1 MPNFDEYMEAGEAE
15 VGAYAAMACSFMG
28 LGDIAKK
35 KDFELLR
42 SRPKLVRSL
51 AAKTRL
57 MDDMTDYEV
66 NKFVLENLI
75 QCFKPVLSERI

>member
-15 VGAYAAMACSFMG
+15 VGAYAAMACSILG
-28 LGDIAKK
+28 LGEIGKK
-35 KDFELLR
+35 KDFDLLR
-42 SRPKLVRSL
+42 CRPKLVRSL

-66 NKFVLENLI
+66 HNFY
-75 QCFKPVLSERI
+75 F